1 MMSRR
6 LPVELLHLI
15 ITYLTEKEYG
25 PILKFRTVCRA
36 FYCLVGRDISDL
48 STKNVWRNFLFKRE
62 REFLFHIDEDIIDIK
77 KDYSTILITK
87 NRFIQ
92 LHSQSEIISPIHPE
106 PQTLQLAYDVSQRFL
121 EKIESYI

>member
-1 MMSRR
+1 MFG
-6 LPVELLHLI
+6 E
-15 ITYLTEKEYG
+15 T
-25 PILKFRTVCRA
+25 
-36 FYCLVGRDISDL
+36 
-48 STKNVWRNFLFKRE
+48 FLFKRE

-77 KDYSTILITK
+77 KDDSTIFITK

-92 LHSQSEIISPIHPE
+92 LHSQSEISSPIHPQ